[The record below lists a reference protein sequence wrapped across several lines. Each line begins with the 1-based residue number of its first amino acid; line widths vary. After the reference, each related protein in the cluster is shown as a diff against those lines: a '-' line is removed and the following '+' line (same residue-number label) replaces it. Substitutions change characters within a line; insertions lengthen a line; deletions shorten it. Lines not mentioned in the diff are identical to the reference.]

1 MFLIALLVIAYARSS
16 FGSALEVIDYDGQC
30 VMWSNDNYGCTGYS
44 ASFGLLDG
52 DDCSK
57 FSEVINGTRQDFS
70 VLSVD
75 ACGTENGEP
84 AAWIQVNETG
94 LVTFSNQ
101 NGDESTCTLNN
112 GFKVGSWCSASGSG
126 VVSSTN
132 SGSGTAIPTST
143 TSVPNTSLTTTS
155 RSTTSLVN
163 TFSTSTSKS
172 APSVPTTF
180 STIIS
185 MTATS
190 VVSSPS
196 TTTAPT
202 STLSTP
208 ANGCSVVE

>member
-1 MFLIALLVIAYARSS
+1 MFLIAILVIAYARSS

-52 DDCSK
+52 DECSN
-57 FSEVINGTRQDFS
+57 FSEVINGTRQDKS
-70 VLSVD
+70 VLNVD

-84 AAWIQVNETG
+84 AAWIQVNKTG

-112 GFKVGSWCSASGSG
+112 GFNVGSWCSASNSG
-126 VVSSTN
+126 GVSSTK
-132 SGSGTAIPTST
+132 SPAP
-143 TSVPNTSLTTTS
+143 TTTAS
-155 RSTTSLVN
+155 VGN
-163 TFSTSTSKS
+163 TFSTTASTTATPVASTSS
-172 APSVPTTF
+172 PIVPT
-180 STIIS
+180 S
-185 MTATS
+185 ATS
-190 VVSSPS
+190 VVTSLS
-196 TTTAPT
+196 TITPAT